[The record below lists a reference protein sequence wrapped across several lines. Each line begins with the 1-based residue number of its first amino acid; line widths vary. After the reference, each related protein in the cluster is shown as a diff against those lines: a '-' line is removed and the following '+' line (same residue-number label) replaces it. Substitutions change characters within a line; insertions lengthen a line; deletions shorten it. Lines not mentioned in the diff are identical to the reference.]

1 MSKNRASQLGDTQ
14 ATRDAIVR
22 RVIQLAVMMVILAAS
37 LFLTSG
43 RLDWA
48 MAWVYLGLYVGG
60 IAATGMVIE
69 RDLVAERSRAG
80 EGTKDWDRVLGSL
93 SIFLVTPGALIV
105 AGLDKRFGW
114 SQLAPGVQ
122 IVAIGF
128 VILGS
133 ALSVW
138 AMASNKFFSGTVRIQ
153 KDRGHVVVSDGPY
166 GTVRHPGYLSWCIS
180 APATPLML
188 GSLWGLIP
196 ALLGVC
202 ALVIR
207 TSLEDRTLR
216 RTAWLP
222 GLCTARALSPA
233 SGCLVAG
240 AQRHWFLPSTGIGQP
255 VRSALS

>member
-1 MSKNRASQLGDTQ
+1 MSRSDTAQPGETQ
-14 ATRDAIVR
+14 ATGEAMVR
-22 RVIQLAVMMVILAAS
+22 RVIQLAIMLLIFAAS

-43 RLDWA
+43 RLDWI
-48 MAWVYLGLYVGG
+48 MAWAYLGLYVGM
-60 IAATGMVIE
+60 IVATGLVIE
-69 RDLVAERSRAG
+69 RDLVAERARIG

-114 SQLAPGVQ
+114 SQLAPAVQ
-122 IVAIGF
+122 IIAVGF

-153 KDRGHVVVSDGPY
+153 KDRGHTVVSAGPY
-166 GTVRHPGYLSWCIS
+166 GFVRHPGYLAWCIS
-180 APATPLML
+180 APAIPLML

-196 ALLGVC
+196 SLLGMS

-207 TSLEDRTLR
+207 TGLEDRTLR
-216 RTAWLP
+216 EELP
-222 GLCTARALSPA
+222 GYQDYAR
-233 SGCLVAG
+233 
-240 AQRHWFLPSTGIGQP
+240 R
-255 VRSALS
+255 VRYRLLLGLW

>member
-1 MSKNRASQLGDTQ
+1 MSDTSRPGDAQ
-14 ATRDAIVR
+14 ATREAMVR
-22 RVIQLAVMMVILAAS
+22 RVIQLAFMLLIFVAS

-43 RLDWA
+43 RLDWI
-48 MAWVYLGLYVGG
+48 MAWAYLGLYVGM
-60 IAATGMVIE
+60 IVATGMVIE
-69 RDLVAERSRAG
+69 RDLVAERARIG

-114 SQLAPGVQ
+114 SQLPPIVQ
-122 IVAIGF
+122 IVAVDF

-153 KDRGHVVVSDGPY
+153 KDRGHTVVSAGPY
-166 GTVRHPGYLSWCIS
+166 GFVRHPGYLAWCIS
-180 APATPLML
+180 APAIPLML

-196 ALLGVC
+196 ALLGMC

-207 TSLEDRTLR
+207 TGLEDRTLL
-216 RTAWLP
+216 AELP
-222 GLCTARALSPA
+222 GYQDYARRVRYRL
-233 SGCLVAG
+233 
-240 AQRHWFLPSTGIGQP
+240 LPGIW
-255 VRSALS
+255 

>member
-1 MSKNRASQLGDTQ
+1 MSRSDTAQPGETQ
-14 ATRDAIVR
+14 ATGEAMVR
-22 RVIQLAVMMVILAAS
+22 RVIQLAIMLLIFAAS

-43 RLDWA
+43 CLDWI
-48 MAWVYLGLYVGG
+48 MAWIYLGVYVGM
-60 IAATGMVIE
+60 IVATGMVIE
-69 RDLVAERSRAG
+69 RDLVAERARIG

-114 SQLAPGVQ
+114 SQLAPAVQ
-122 IVAIGF
+122 IIAVGF

-153 KDRGHVVVSDGPY
+153 KDRGHTVVSAGPY
-166 GTVRHPGYLSWCIS
+166 GFVRHPGYLAWCIS
-180 APATPLML
+180 APAIPLML

-196 ALLGVC
+196 SLLGMC

-207 TSLEDRTLR
+207 TGLEDRTLR
-216 RTAWLP
+216 EELPGYQDYARRVRYRLLP
-222 GLCTARALSPA
+222 GL
-233 SGCLVAG
+233 
-240 AQRHWFLPSTGIGQP
+240 W
-255 VRSALS
+255 